1 MFLHLGLPFPYM
13 TLFLVAMIEIACGA
27 LVIARMYVKYA
38 TIPLI
43 VIMIGALV
51 IVKLPLLIKEGILSF
66 VFESRLDFVTLI
78 LLIFLDRKS
87 TRLNSSHVAISYA
100 VFCFKKNTM

>member
-1 MFLHLGLPFPYM
+1 M

-66 VFESRLDFVTLI
+66 VFESRLDFVMLI
-78 LLIFLDRKS
+78 LLIFLFFHHEKFN
-87 TRLNSSHVAISYA
+87 LKV
-100 VFCFKKNTM
+100 